1 MANNNKLALRTLTLT
16 IEELDIRYMEADVA
30 DKLVMKDEAF
40 LAFSRARLRLLQD
53 RVLCNSSC
61 LEKIKEIRQEVKEIR
76 QEVEDAANS
85 QQLIK
90 GIIRLVSFLTPL

>member
-1 MANNNKLALRTLTLT
+1 MADDNKLALRTLTST
-16 IEELDIRYMEADVA
+16 MEEIDIRYMEAEVA
-30 DKLVMKDEAF
+30 DKLVMKDELDEAF
-40 LAFSRARLRLLQD
+40 LAFSRARLRLLQN

-61 LEKIKEIRQEVKEIR
+61 FEKIKEIR

-90 GIIRLVSFLTPL
+90 GIIRLVGFLTPF

>member
-1 MANNNKLALRTLTLT
+1 MADDNKLALRTLTST
-16 IEELDIRYMEADVA
+16 MEELDIRYMEADVA
-30 DKLVMKDEAF
+30 DKLVMKDELDEAF

-61 LEKIKEIRQEVKEIR
+61 LEKIKEIRQEV
-76 QEVEDAANS
+76 EDAANS

>member
-1 MANNNKLALRTLTLT
+1 MANDNKLALRTLTST
-16 IEELDIRYMEADVA
+16 MEEIDIRYMEAEVA
-30 DKLVMKDEAF
+30 DKLAMKDELDEAF
-40 LAFSRARLRLLQD
+40 LAFSRARLRLLQN

-61 LEKIKEIRQEVKEIR
+61 LEKIKEIR

>member
-1 MANNNKLALRTLTLT
+1 MADDNKLALRTLASTM
-16 IEELDIRYMEADVA
+16 EELDIRYMEADVA
-30 DKLVMKDEAF
+30 DKLAMKDELDEAF
-40 LAFSRARLRLLQD
+40 LAFSRARLRLLQN

-61 LEKIKEIRQEVKEIR
+61 LQKIKEIR

-90 GIIRLVSFLTPL
+90 GIIRLVGFLTPL

>member
-1 MANNNKLALRTLTLT
+1 MTDDNKLALRTLTST
-16 IEELDIRYMEADVA
+16 MEEIDIRYMEADVA
-30 DKLVMKDEAF
+30 DKLAMKDELDEAF
-40 LAFSRARLRLLQD
+40 LAFSRARLRILQN

-61 LEKIKEIRQEVKEIR
+61 LQKIKEIR

-90 GIIRLVSFLTPL
+90 GIIRLVGFLTPL

>member
-1 MANNNKLALRTLTLT
+1 MADDNKLALRTLTST
-16 IEELDIRYMEADVA
+16 MEEIDIRYMEAEVA
-30 DKLVMKDEAF
+30 DKLAMKDELDEAF
-40 LAFSRARLRLLQD
+40 LAFSRARLRLLQN

-61 LEKIKEIRQEVKEIR
+61 LQKIKEIR

-90 GIIRLVSFLTPL
+90 GIIRLVGFLTPL

>member
-1 MANNNKLALRTLTLT
+1 MADDNKLALRTLTST
-16 IEELDIRYMEADVA
+16 MEEIDIRYMEADVA
-30 DKLVMKDEAF
+30 DKLAMKDELDEAF
-40 LAFSRARLRLLQD
+40 LAFSRARLRLLQN

-61 LEKIKEIRQEVKEIR
+61 LEKIKEIR

-90 GIIRLVSFLTPL
+90 GIIRLVGFLTPL